1 MKKIACRTLIVGFSF
16 LFFAGN
22 VMSQELTAQQ
32 VLDRVEHA
40 IEANSAEIHMQMELY
55 SAAGSKRERALAA
68 YAKETDG
75 LSKSLIRFSQPPD
88 IAGTSFLSLEQ
99 KDGDEEMYLFMPV
112 LGSVR
117 KIAGSQKSGSFVGTD
132 FTYNDLTILGGGNY
146 GKDYEA
152 SILES
157 SAGEYLLRLEPL
169 KEAIEYHY
177 ARMQV
182 PSSNWLP
189 TKIEFYD
196 ENEQLSKVLTNREI
210 EQIDGNW
217 TAREITMDNA
227 QKGTR
232 TVLRLTEVRYNVSLD
247 DQIFTTRYMMRQ
259 R

>member
-1 MKKIACRTLIVGFSF
+1 MKKILYRTMIAGFAF
-16 LFFAGN
+16 LLFSGS

-40 IEANSAEIHMQMELY
+40 IEANSAEIHMRMKLY
-55 SAAGSKRERALAA
+55 SAAGSERERSLAA
-68 YAKETDG
+68 YAKETDE
-75 LSKSLIRFSQPPD
+75 LSKSFIRFTQPAD
-88 IAGTSFLSLEQ
+88 IEGTSFLSLAQEG
-99 KDGDEEMYLFMPV
+99 GDEEMYLFLPV
-112 LGSVR
+112 VGSVR

-146 GKDYEA
+146 GEDYEA
-152 SILES
+152 SILEQ
-157 SAGEYLLRLEPL
+157 SAGEYILRLEPL
-169 KEAIEYHY
+169 KEEINYQY
-177 ARMQV
+177 ARMWV
-182 PSSNWLP
+182 PASNWFP

-196 ENEQLSKVLTNREI
+196 ANEQLSKVLTNREI

-217 TAREITMDNA
+217 TAREITMENV